1 MFDFKRDV
9 LDSSHRQPVLVDFYA
24 PWCGPCTMLG
34 PVIEEAVRKSA
45 GPLKLVKLNTD
56 EHRDLAVSAG
66 ISSIPDVRL
75 FRDGQQ
81 VGSFLGSV
89 CDRIPTLAY
98 LSILGFVMQ
107 EIET

>member
-34 PVIEEAVRKSA
+34 PVIEEAVRRSS

-66 ISSIPDVRL
+66 ISGIPDVRIYS
-75 FRDGQQ
+75 DGKQ
-81 VGSFLGSV
+81 VGSFLGFRSLPAV
-89 CDRIPTLAY
+89 QQFITESLAKT
-98 LSILGFVMQ
+98 FAKA
-107 EIET
+107 